1 MSEQL
6 TKAIED
12 YLKAIYKLSANGER
26 ATTKEL
32 AILLDV
38 RPASV
43 TGMVQK
49 LASGDPPLVDYQKHR
64 GVSLTLEGERAALE
78 IIRHHRLL
86 EMFLH
91 EILGYPWDEVH
102 DEAERLEHVISEVF
116 EDRMAKVLGDP
127 THDPHGDPIPT
138 RDLKIHPP
146 CDTRMSDL
154 RPDQQAVVKRVHD
167 SDPDF
172 LRHIAGLGLRPET
185 TVSILEHS
193 PFDENL
199 KIQVHGQPSPII
211 LGRAITQQ
219 VFVDII

>member
-1 MSEQL
+1 
-6 TKAIED
+6 
-12 YLKAIYKLSANGER
+12 
-26 ATTKEL
+26 
-32 AILLDV
+32 
-38 RPASV
+38 
-43 TGMVQK
+43 
-49 LASGDPPLVDYQKHR
+49 
-64 GVSLTLEGERAALE
+64 
-78 IIRHHRLL
+78 
-86 EMFLH
+86 
-91 EILGYPWDEVH
+91 
-102 DEAERLEHVISEVF
+102 
-116 EDRMAKVLGDP
+116 
-127 THDPHGDPIPT
+127 
-138 RDLKIHPP
+138 
-146 CDTRMSDL
+146 MSDL